1 MFYSRIG
8 KFNGKCLVVVVV
20 GLNGQVLT
28 KIVPCLLRSRL
39 ASLCFRSLVMDLER
53 ERSKSKISFP
63 QGTETSLSISFRKA
77 LELGAKF
84 GLFPV
89 APNSTPD
96 KEQAG
101 RSGSSPSVRSRPVVS
116 FN

>member
-8 KFNGKCLVVVVV
+8 KLQGKCLVVAVV

-63 QGTETSLSISFRKA
+63 KGTETSLLLSVHKICSGQR
-77 LELGAKF
+77 
-84 GLFPV
+84 LFSKV
-89 APNSTPD
+89 
-96 KEQAG
+96 
-101 RSGSSPSVRSRPVVS
+101 
-116 FN
+116 

>member
-63 QGTETSLSISFRKA
+63 QGTETSLRRA
-77 LELGAKF
+77 LVRLWSQVQSSVCSQSLRTLHLIKSRQD
-84 GLFPV
+84 GLVPLHL
-89 APNSTPD
+89 
-96 KEQAG
+96 
-101 RSGSSPSVRSRPVVS
+101 SGVVQ
-116 FN
+116 